1 MFFILVKI
9 FFRFKEL
16 SDSAMERCLVGT
28 TSGSVNLSGGERQS
42 EKGQEAIGKEIMGE

>member
-28 TSGSVNLSGGERQS
+28 TSGSVNLPEGKGNQKRARKLLERR
-42 EKGQEAIGKEIMGE
+42 